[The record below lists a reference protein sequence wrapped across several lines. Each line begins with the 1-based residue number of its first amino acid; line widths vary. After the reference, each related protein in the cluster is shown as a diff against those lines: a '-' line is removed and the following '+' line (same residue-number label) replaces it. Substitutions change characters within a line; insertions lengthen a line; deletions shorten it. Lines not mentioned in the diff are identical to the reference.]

1 MTILLNKGPG
11 RKMVLRERARKGR
24 ERAEGEAL
32 TQRERARRQRDRAE
46 GFLDGSG
53 QNPEPYKKG

>member
-11 RKMVLRERARKGR
+11 RKMVLRGRARKGR

-53 QNPEPYKKG
+53 